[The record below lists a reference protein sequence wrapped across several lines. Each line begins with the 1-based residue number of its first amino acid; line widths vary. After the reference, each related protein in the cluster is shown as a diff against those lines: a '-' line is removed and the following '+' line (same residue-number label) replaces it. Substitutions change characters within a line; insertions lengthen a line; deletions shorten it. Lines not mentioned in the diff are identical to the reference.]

1 MQTAVCTKGCSLK
14 ALSIVAPSGLK
25 IVRGLKTLEVRRWSP
40 SLRPDEDLLI
50 VENDLFL
57 RADGEVDQDG
67 RAVAIVRIASVRPFL
82 HTDMAA
88 ACANY
93 FEEGW
98 LAWEL
103 TNIRQITYSKPV
115 LAARGIYE
123 LSVDL

>member
-1 MQTAVCTKGCSLK
+1 MK
-14 ALSIVAPSGLK
+14 ALSIVAPSGSK
-25 IVRGLKTLEVRRWSP
+25 IVSGLKTLEVRRWSP

-50 VENDLFL
+50 VENDRFL
-57 RADGEVDQDG
+57 RADGEEDQDG

-82 HTDMAA
+82 HSDMAA

-123 LSVDL
+123 FSIDI